1 MTFIVNEP
9 KSRQRYRVE
18 MTGSIIFDV
27 VGPDTATWEEVKAQA
42 AMEYKNAV
50 DRAGGFTL
58 CCALHDCRVY
68 VNTID
73 GLQPADIDLVDMPIL
88 DEDEEED

>member
-1 MTFIVNEP
+1 MTFIVNEAQ
-9 KSRQRYRVE
+9 SMQRHRVE

-27 VGPDTATWEEVKAQA
+27 VMPDSATDEEIKAQA
-42 AMEYKNAV
+42 AMEYKTAV

-73 GLQPADIDLVDMPIL
+73 GLQPADIEMVDMEIM
-88 DEDEEED
+88 DEDEPED